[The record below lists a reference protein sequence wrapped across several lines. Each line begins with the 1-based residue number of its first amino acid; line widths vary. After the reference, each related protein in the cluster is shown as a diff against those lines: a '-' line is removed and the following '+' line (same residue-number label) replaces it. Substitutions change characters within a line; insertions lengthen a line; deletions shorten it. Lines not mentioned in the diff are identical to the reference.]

1 MSDQVLWSVGKEG
14 TAQTRLDLP
23 PFRAFFY
30 WLRDGQLV
38 NAGDFNA
45 QELEAELLRR
55 KTVGEDTVPFEQALK
70 ALKQ

>member
-1 MSDQVLWSVGKEG
+1 MSDQVLWRVGKEG
-14 TAQTRLDLP
+14 TVHTRIDLP

-38 NAGDFNA
+38 DACDFNV

-55 KTVGEDTVPFEQALK
+55 KTVGEDTTPFEQALK
-70 ALKQ
+70 ALKK